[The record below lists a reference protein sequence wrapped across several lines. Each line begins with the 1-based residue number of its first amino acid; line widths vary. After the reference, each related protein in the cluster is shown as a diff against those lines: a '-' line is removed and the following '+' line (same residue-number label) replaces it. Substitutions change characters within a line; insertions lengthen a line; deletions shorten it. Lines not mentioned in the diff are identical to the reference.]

1 MQIHEAGG
9 GIHFT
14 VRHTTQSSEE
24 ELYASLVERL
34 KKFNNSGA
42 NFKN

>member
-14 VRHTTQSSEE
+14 VRHTAQSTED
-24 ELYASLVERL
+24 ELYASLVDRL
-34 KKFNNSGA
+34 NKFNKSG
-42 NFKN
+42 